1 MYCHDGFDVVLPVIL
16 LKTSLKG
23 METEPKLIF
32 TKKHSNNTIVRTIND
47 LVYVLLS
54 NNYSNGLKKNGL

>member
-1 MYCHDGFDVVLPVIL
+1 MYCHDGFAVELPNIL

-32 TKKHSNNTIVRTIND
+32 TKKHNSNTIVNITND
-47 LVYVLLS
+47 LEYVLL
-54 NNYSNGLKKNGL
+54 